1 MNTLDLIILVVVL
14 VGLVRGLST
23 GGIKQVLSLAGV
35 VIAFIGAARLS
46 TAFGDGIA
54 GAIGVSDRLA
64 PIVSF
69 VIVFF
74 AIQLAAFG
82 LARLLETFLKT
93 LKLGFLNNIA
103 GAALGGFKAVLVV
116 SLVLFLARFV
126 GIPGQEVEE
135 ESLLY
140 GVVSPI
146 LPATWK
152 FVAGRVPDVR
162 NVEKAPEQEEIDE
175 PEIPE
180 TESQE
185 LEEQ

>member
-1 MNTLDLIILVVVL
+1 MNTLDLVILVVVL
-14 VGLVRGLST
+14 VGIVRGLST

-54 GAIGVSDRLA
+54 GAIGVSERLA

-82 LARLLETFLKT
+82 LGRLLETFLKT

-126 GIPGQEVEE
+126 GIPGQEVED
-135 ESLLY
+135 ESVLY

-162 NVEKAPEQEEIDE
+162 NAQQAPEQEIIDE
-175 PEIPE
+175 PAALDD
-180 TESQE
+180 ESQE